1 MIKNHFVLFLRTIRR
16 STVYFLLNTIGLG
29 LGIASVILVLV
40 FVQDELSYDRYH
52 EKADRVY
59 RVTTHET
66 AVDQQNTYATTTSW
80 HRRSS
85 MRSQRSLL
93 RCA

>member
-29 LGIASVILVLV
+29 SGIASVILVLV

-52 EKADRVY
+52 EKADR
-59 RVTTHET
+59 RLSRHD
-66 AVDQQNTYATTTSW
+66 A
-80 HRRSS
+80 
-85 MRSQRSLL
+85 
-93 RCA
+93 